1 MIFQFFPY
9 PIPVFLKCVLLSCD
23 IKLFHEKSPCYYSL
37 YSDLCPH
44 ANSKEI
50 FIGSDTYFAI
60 RFPEST
66 TQLVAVNRRLRPV
79 SCVSWLPFDMGKL
92 LKEKKNQT
100 NKPTEQKLQKQNHP
114 PQGHERWQGVV
125 CISMCRFHCWLG
137 IPRHGRRD
145 KYYSSAFL
153 HRPGTAWNPL

>member
-23 IKLFHEKSPCYYSL
+23 IKLYHEKSPCNYSL

-44 ANSKEI
+44 AKSKAI

-79 SCVSWLPFDMGKL
+79 VCVSWLPFDIGKI
-92 LKEKKNQT
+92 LKQKKKPKQQT
-100 NKPTEQKLQKQNHP
+100 NLTKTPKAKPP
-114 PQGHERWQGVV
+114 PAGV
-125 CISMCRFHCWLG
+125 
-137 IPRHGRRD
+137 
-145 KYYSSAFL
+145 
-153 HRPGTAWNPL
+153 